1 VRPGNDAAGGTRP
14 GGVVGGTQPGE
25 AHGLGRGQ
33 GRRAAGG
40 GAWPGKVRGQGES
53 AGGGRK
59 RERRGGERGE
69 AHLGA
74 RRSWQPST
82 GLHLGQRRWKRGGRE
97 GEGNCCAGNENE
109 IERGKG
115 RAWGEVGAPGAG
127 LGHGPDRGPGRKPT
141 AHTTTNRKK
150 NANKKPKRDGA
161 RLNTT
166 SDKRNMLRH
175 DATTM
180 ST

>member
-1 VRPGNDAAGGTRP
+1 M
-14 GGVVGGTQPGE
+14 
-25 AHGLGRGQ
+25 
-33 GRRAAGG
+33 
-40 GAWPGKVRGQGES
+40 
-53 AGGGRK
+53 
-59 RERRGGERGE
+59 
-69 AHLGA
+69 
-74 RRSWQPST
+74 
-82 GLHLGQRRWKRGGRE
+82 
-97 GEGNCCAGNENE
+97 
-109 IERGKG
+109 
-115 RAWGEVGAPGAG
+115 GEVGAPGAG

-180 ST
+180 CHTRVLGVPRPGREHNHQVCWDQVSHI